1 MPLKITHKYSTV
13 TGTPPAS
20 GDIDVGELAINGADA
35 ELYVKDNAGNIRKF
49 QNTTTGTSDGVQF
62 TQSGTGAVQRTV
74 ESKLQD
80 VVSVKDF
87 GAVGDEVTDDTAAI
101 QAAFDHAAQT
111 GKAVYFPAGKYLV
124 SQIAV
129 SKSVSFFGDGRTNT
143 RIRSSNDT
151 LNLFT
156 YEMAYS
162 AIHPFFIRDLTFF
175 GGKYQLLT
183 HNARDVDIR
192 NCGFLRPTEAGIR
205 GGWNAY
211 HWTVEG
217 CEFKGGRYNIMF
229 FGTGTTDTLNE
240 NPPSNATGISGQLNS
255 LIGNWYVEAEQA
267 AIRLNTAEGL
277 NIIGGYLELCASD
290 DSGGNSAWSASTSF
304 AVGDVANI
312 KSGTANGYV
321 YRCTSA
327 GTTGA
332 SAPTNTTEGASVVD
346 GTVTW
351 EVLGRR
357 AGVLVTNN
365 RGFRMTHMQGE
376 RNQGTPWVVLNGTS
390 TYYYA
395 TIIANNSIRQTYPA
409 PGIEI
414 NNENRVIITGNH
426 FIDNGAWFSIPSGS
440 TVKGLIATGNIF
452 QNDKSVLGTLE
463 DYDLHSNIQQSASD
477 VFTPA
482 ATYTDANTFTS
493 GYSQA
498 ADRFIEAQFLGNP
511 DTTYT
516 KTYTLAATFDAS
528 TKGYVG
534 TYEVQV
540 GQYVSGASTYGL
552 STYELNV
559 TKGPNG
565 INTTFTKISGNLN
578 ATLTATTNTATAYTG
593 QIQVGAGEGALIRV
607 IRKTPLTGRANLTT
621 LTHTI
626 A

>member
-1 MPLKITHKYSTV
+1 MAYDVIHKNSTV
-13 TGTPPAS
+13 AGTPPTATE
-20 GDIDVGELAINGADA
+20 VELGEIAINAADS
-35 ELYVKDNAGNIRKF
+35 ELYTKDTAGKINVFSNNQSIASKAA
-49 QNTTTGTSDGVQF
+49 F
-62 TQSGTGAVQRTV
+62 TQAGTGAVQRTI

-80 VVSVKDF
+80 ALSVKDF
-87 GAVGDEVTDDTAAI
+87 GAVGDEVADDTAAI
-101 QAAFDHAAQT
+101 QAAFDRAVQT

-124 SQIAV
+124 SQITV

-143 RIRSSNDT
+143 RIRSSDNT

-156 YEMAYS
+156 YEMAFS

-175 GGKYQLLT
+175 GGKYQLIT

-217 CEFKGGRYNIMF
+217 CEFRGGRHNIMF
-229 FGTGTTDTLNE
+229 FGTGVTDTLNE
-240 NPPSNATGISGQLNS
+240 NPPSSDTGISGQLSS

-267 AIRLNTAEGL
+267 AIRLDTAEGL

-290 DSGGNSAWSASTSF
+290 STGGNSAWSASTAF

-312 KSGTANGYV
+312 KSGDANGYV

-332 SAPTNTTEGASVVD
+332 AVPINTTESASVLD

-357 AGVLVTNN
+357 AGILVTNN

-376 RNQGTPWVVLNGTS
+376 RNQGTPWVILNGTS

-414 NNENRVIITGNH
+414 NDENRVIIAGNH
-426 FIDNGAWFSIPSGS
+426 FIDNGAWLSIPSGS
-440 TVKGLIATGNIF
+440 TVEGLTATGNIY
-452 QNDKSVLGTLE
+452 QNEKDVQGTLGIHALS
-463 DYDLHSNIQQSASD
+463 DNIRQTTSD
-477 VFTPA
+477 DFYFT
-482 ATYTDANTFTS
+482 TNYTD
-493 GYSQA
+493 GYNQA
-498 ADRFIEAQFLGNP
+498 VDKFVEAQFLGDP
-511 DTTYT
+511 DTSYF
-516 KTYTLAATFDAS
+516 KTYILAATFDAS
-528 TKGYVG
+528 SKGYVG

-540 GQYVSGASTYGL
+540 GQYVSAASTYGL

-578 ATLTATTNTATAYTG
+578 VTFTATTDTATEYSGRIT
-593 QIQVGAGEGALIRV
+593 VGTAEGVLIRV

-626 A
+626 S